1 MIIILSPA
9 KTLDF
14 STSTSSTHTKPRLLA
29 DSEKLVDVLQE
40 KSVSDIQQLMKVSEK
55 IANLN
60 YNRFRDFAT
69 PFHLE
74 NAKQAVLAFKG
85 DVYTGLQAD
94 TFSVDDLE
102 FAQRHLRILSG
113 LYGLLRPMDLMQAY
127 RLEMGTR
134 LQQNGSKNLYE
145 FWDAKITNLLNKDLA
160 ESGSE
165 AIINLA
171 SNEYFKSIKTKQLD
185 GQLYKVDF
193 KENRAGVYK
202 TIAFNAKKARG
213 AMAHEIIKHRITKV
227 QELKHLVAYD
237 YQFNEGLS
245 NEKHYVFT
253 RD

>member
-1 MIIILSPA
+1 MIILLSPA

-14 STSTSSTHTKPRLLA
+14 STSTTRTYTEPRLLA
-29 DSEKLVDVLQE
+29 DSKKLVDVLQQ
-40 KSVSDIQQLMKVSEK
+40 KSVPDIKQLMKVSDKLAE
-55 IANLN
+55 LN
-60 YNRFRDFAT
+60 YSRFHAFEV

-74 NAKQAVLAFKG
+74 NAKQSVLAFKG

-94 TFSVDDLE
+94 TFSADDLD

-113 LYGLLRPMDLMQAY
+113 LYGVLRPMDLMQAY

-134 LQQNGSKNLYE
+134 LQQQGSKNLYE
-145 FWDAKITNLLNKDLA
+145 FWDTKITKLLNKDLA

-171 SNEYFKSIKTKQLD
+171 SNEYFKSIKKEQLD
-185 GQLYKVDF
+185 GELYKIDF
-193 KENRAGVYK
+193 KENRAGTYK

-213 AMAHEIIKHRITKV
+213 AMAHEIIKHRITKAE
-227 QELKHLVAYD
+227 ELKHLVAYD
-237 YQFNEGLS
+237 YHFKETLS
-245 NEKHYVFT
+245 SEKHYVFT